1 MFKDS
6 MLSSCTLKNVKFW
19 PSGQDECTSAIHN
32 VNVVCR
38 HVLDSYCLPPF
49 FYIFMLI
56 YFWFL
61 RCQRFSFLD
70 MYLNS

>member
-6 MLSSCTLKNVKFW
+6 MLSSCTLKNVKVW

-32 VNVVCR
+32 VNVVSPHSR
-38 HVLDSYCLPPF
+38 QLLTPPLF

-70 MYLNS
+70 MYRNS